1 MGAATVKRWL
11 PPIRPSSSSS
21 PSSSWYPDN
30 FVVDPDVVDDHI
42 AGTDVGPLV
51 KYDADRCNIPGDA
64 ALAAR
69 EGRKRHIE
77 PDLPPTRLRV
87 LCLLLSPN
95 CRVFA
100 KVPTSARFRSLH
112 LLSSFK
118 VAYPLLPSPGTSLK
132 GCRFPPLRR
141 ASLHGPTEPTDPPE
155 TPSRRPVHRLL
166 PPWSSL
172 SRPVSSAR
180 PAVPFGPDAAVECPR
195 HLAPRQGTIRLHDSP
210 SPVSSLSTP
219 DRARS
224 TSAWDQA

>member
-1 MGAATVKRWL
+1 MGAVTVKRWL

-42 AGTDVGPLV
+42 AGTDVSPLV

-87 LCLLLSPN
+87 LGLLLSPN

-118 VAYPLLPSPGTSLK
+118 VAYPLLPSPGTSLTEY
-132 GCRFPPLRR
+132 RSHPRRR
-141 ASLHGPTEPTDPPE
+141 ASLRGQTEPTGPPV
-155 TPSRRPVHRLL
+155 PLSRRPAHRLL
-166 PPWSSL
+166 PRWSSL

-180 PAVPFGPDAAVECPR
+180 QAAPVGSRAAAECASLIAVTR
-195 HLAPRQGTIRLHDSP
+195 HHTE
-210 SPVSSLSTP
+210 
-219 DRARS
+219 
-224 TSAWDQA
+224 